1 MQFSDGRIW
10 WIRAVRLSLR
20 RGYLDNVQN
29 TNPTAMVTQDFR
41 SQLVALEPSLLR
53 FARSLTTNADDARDL
68 LQETYLRALTFQES
82 YRSPSCAIHS
92 STATVVYRAGV
103 PRLMILTIS
112 GCSTVARVPRPPM
125 QTWAT
130 PR

>member
-1 MQFSDGRIW
+1 
-10 WIRAVRLSLR
+10 
-20 RGYLDNVQN
+20 
-29 TNPTAMVTQDFR
+29 MVTQDFR

-68 LQETYLRALTFQES
+68 LQETYLRALTFQDS
-82 YRSPSCAIHS
+82 YRDNTNLKAW
-92 STATVVYRAGV
+92 A
-103 PRLMILTIS
+103 
-112 GCSTVARVPRPPM
+112 TVARVPRPPM